1 MTEGLNMEG
10 GRGEM
15 TGSFAPRGASEIFCE
30 KGPRPP
36 KGVFFLAIPSFK
48 HLYRLELDNK
58 VSHA

>member
-1 MTEGLNMEG
+1 MTEGLNVEG

-36 KGVFFLAIPSFK
+36 KGVFFKPFLLSNICID
-48 HLYRLELDNK
+48 LITLDNTCE
-58 VSHA
+58 